1 MSQKPKKD
9 CVIALRVTQPQRIFL
24 STNAQA
30 ADQKLA
36 AHLRALVISRSPVV
50 REPSQSTKR
59 LLLIY
64 EKIGKDLNRIAH
76 LVNSAFYRGV
86 ISELKFK
93 QWTNS
98 LAAVA
103 ALAKSVQMA
112 FNVKPF
118 GADPDSNK
126 SCDTKTADKPKT
138 QPLSFRLFT
147 DEYAVFFPLIKRA
160 GVSPSYFFRELI
172 FNESPVFI
180 TSPDIKKRLM
190 FLANKSSNNLTQLS
204 YRVQTALQRGVVV
217 PELSTKW
224 LELLMSI
231 ESFLTLGIAHGD

>member
-9 CVIALRVTQPQRIFL
+9 CVIALRVTQTQRIFL

-64 EKIGKDLNRIAH
+64 EKAGKDLNRIAH
-76 LVNSAFYRGV
+76 LINSAFYRGV

-98 LAAVA
+98 VAAVA
-103 ALAKSVQMA
+103 ALATSVQMTMSIP
-112 FNVKPF
+112 PF
-118 GADPDSNK
+118 GADPDSLDVPE
-126 SCDTKTADKPKT
+126 SSTADKQKT
-138 QPLSFRLFT
+138 EPISFRLYT
-147 DEYAVFFPLIKRA
+147 DEYAMFFPLITRA
-160 GVSPSYFFRELI
+160 GVSPSHFFRELI
-172 FNESPVFI
+172 FNDSPVFI
-180 TSPDIKKRLM
+180 TSPDIRKRLI
-190 FLANKSSNNLTQLS
+190 FVANKSSNNLTQLS
-204 YRVQTALQRGVVV
+204 YRVQTALQRGVVT
-217 PELSTKW
+217 PALSAKW
-224 LELLMSI
+224 LDMLLSI
-231 ESFLTLGIAHGD
+231 ESFLALGIAHGD